1 MKILVL
7 NCGSSSIKYQLINID
22 ANNNSTVMAKGLL
35 ERIGLEMGEFT
46 HKYNGEKYYEQTPI
60 ADHTAGIKMVL
71 KALTDPKMGVIKDLK
86 EIEAVGNRVAH
97 GGELFKASALVNDD
111 VIEKIKSLMELAP
124 LHTPGNLAGI
134 YAMREVL
141 PNVPQAVVFD
151 TAFHQTLPPKSFLYG
166 LPYEYYQK
174 YHLRRYG
181 FHGTSHGFVAEKA
194 AKMIGKD
201 WKDLKII
208 SCHLGSGASIA
219 AIDHGKSVDTTM
231 GLTALEGL
239 IMGSR
244 PGDIDPGAVL
254 YIVEKELA
262 EGKTM
267 KDITNIF
274 YKKSGLVGISGGKQ
288 DMRDIRAGR
297 DAGDERS
304 TYAFDMFAQRV
315 KRYIGGYMAEMGGC
329 DILLFTGGIGENAWF
344 MRHPIL
350 ENMECLGIKVDMAL
364 NDKIMGE
371 DAVISTPD
379 SKVTTIV
386 VTTDEEYVI
395 AMDTMNLVL
404 GKEFRIGI
412 LL

>member
-244 PGDIDPGAVL
+244 PGDVDPGAVL

-404 GKEFRIGI
+404 GK
-412 LL
+412 

>member
-46 HKYNGEKYYEQTPI
+46 HKYNGQKHYEQTPI
-60 ADHTAGIKMVL
+60 ADHTAGIRMVL
-71 KALTDPKMGVIKDLK
+71 KALTDPEMGVIKDLK

-194 AKMIGKD
+194 AKMVGKD

-244 PGDIDPGAVL
+244 PGDVDPGAVL

-350 ENMECLGIKVDMAL
+350 ENMECLGIKVDMEK

-371 DAVISTPD
+371 DAIISTPD

-395 AMDTMNLVL
+395 AMDTMKLVQ
-404 GKEFRIGI
+404 GK
-412 LL
+412 

>member
-46 HKYNGEKYYEQTPI
+46 HKYNGQKHYEQTPI
-60 ADHTAGIKMVL
+60 ADHTAGIRMVL
-71 KALTDPKMGVIKDLK
+71 KALTDPEMGVIKDLK

-244 PGDIDPGAVL
+244 PGDVDPGAVL

-262 EGKTM
+262 AGKTM

-404 GKEFRIGI
+404 GK
-412 LL
+412 